1 MAPLHAESRE
11 VLSSPGRL
19 EGGDLDSVRAG
30 LRLAHPPDPAR
41 LQEER
46 ARLAAA
52 EGAPLGQRLRTY
64 GSMLGPGYLQ
74 SAMTLGGGTATAAL
88 FSGALFGYA
97 LLWVA
102 PIAMLLGVV
111 MLAAVAHQTLSTGMR
126 PLEAM
131 RHYAGRPFAA
141 AWAIGALLSSVIW
154 HFSHYALASAVV
166 VDVAGVAGVPRL
178 SAGVLILVWAVG
190 LSLLYGTSYRLVRV
204 YERILKYVVWGVI
217 LSFALVVAKTGI
229 TDVGALVRGFT
240 AFELPADRN
249 GVAAATLVASTFA
262 AAVGINMLFL
272 YPYSLL
278 ARGWSREHRQ
288 LARFDLFAGMLVPYT
303 IAASLITIAA
313 ANTILLDAEYDGTRL
328 SPVQAAQTL
337 GSVIGPEIGRLVF
350 GLGILG
356 MALSSMTL
364 HMLVS
369 GFVCAEVFGW
379 EFGGSKYKAAT
390 LIPAPGILGC
400 LYWSDIAV
408 WVAVPTNI
416 VCGLFL
422 PLVYLG
428 FIKLQTSRAYLGD
441 DTPTGAGAGAWLI
454 AMTLI
459 ALFLGG
465 FFGWYLVTKGPSY
478 FQAAVGATA

>member
-1 MAPLHAESRE
+1 MSD
-11 VLSSPGRL
+11 PGRL
-19 EGGDLDSVRAG
+19 QGGDLDAVRAG
-30 LRLAHPPDPAR
+30 LRLAHPPDPAQ
-41 LQEER
+41 LEEER

-52 EGAPLGQRLRTY
+52 ETGALGQRLRVY
-64 GSMLGPGYLQ
+64 GSMVGPGYLQ

-88 FSGALFGYA
+88 FSGAVFGYA

-102 PIAMLLGVV
+102 PIAMLFGVI
-111 MLAAVAHQTLSTGMR
+111 MLSAVAHQTLSTGMR

-131 RHYAGRPFAA
+131 QHYAGKPFAA

-166 VDVAGVAGVPRL
+166 VDLADVAGLAGLPPL
-178 SAGVLILVWAVG
+178 AAGVLILIWAVG

-204 YERILKYVVWGVI
+204 YERILKYIVWGVI
-217 LSFALVVAKTGI
+217 LSFALVVARTGI
-229 TDVGALVRGFT
+229 SDFAALARGFT
-240 AFELPADRN
+240 AFELPSDRN

-278 ARGWSREHRQ
+278 ARGWSREHRG
-288 LARFDLFAGMLVPYT
+288 LARFDLMAGMLVPYT
-303 IAASLITIAA
+303 VAASLITIAA
-313 ANTILLDAEYDGTRL
+313 ANTILLDSGYDGTRL

-337 GSVIGPEIGRLVF
+337 GAVIGPEIGRLVF
-350 GLGILG
+350 GFGILG

-379 EFGGSKYKAAT
+379 EFGGTKYKLAT

-400 LYWSDIAV
+400 LYWGDIAV

-422 PLVYLG
+422 PLAYLG
-428 FIKLQTSRAYLGD
+428 FIKLQQSRAYLGD
-441 DTPTGAGAGAWLI
+441 DTPVGTGAKLWIA

-459 ALFLGG
+459 TLFLAG
-465 FFGWYLVTKGPSY
+465 FFGWYLVTKGPAY
-478 FQAAVGATA
+478 VQAFFAAPG

>member
-1 MAPLHAESRE
+1 MSD
-11 VLSSPGRL
+11 SGRL
-19 EGGDLDSVRAG
+19 QGEDLDAVRAG
-30 LRLAHPPDPAR
+30 LRLAHPPDPAQ
-41 LQEER
+41 LENER

-52 EGAPLGQRLRTY
+52 DAAPLGQRLRVY
-64 GSMLGPGYLQ
+64 GSMVGPGYMQ

-88 FSGALFGYA
+88 FSGAVFGYA

-102 PIAMLLGVV
+102 PVAMLFGVV
-111 MLAAVAHQTLSTGMR
+111 MLSAVAHQTLSTGMR

-131 RHYAGRPFAA
+131 RRYAGTPFAA
-141 AWAIGALLSSVIW
+141 VWALGALFSSVIW

-166 VDVAGVAGVPRL
+166 VDLADVAGVSGVRPL
-178 SAGVLILVWAVG
+178 CAGVLILVWAIG
-190 LSLLYGTSYRLVRV
+190 LSLMYGTSYRLVRI
-204 YERILKYVVWGVI
+204 YERILKYIVWGVI
-217 LSFALVVAKTGI
+217 LSFGLVVARTGI
-229 TDVGALVRGFT
+229 SDVGALVRGFT
-240 AFELPADRN
+240 AFEFPADRN

-278 ARGWSREHRQ
+278 ARGWTREHRG
-288 LARFDLFAGMLVPYT
+288 LARFDLGAGMLVPYT

-313 ANTILLDAEYDGTRL
+313 ANTILLDPGYDGTRL

-337 GSVIGPEIGRLVF
+337 GAVIGPEIGRVVF

-379 EFGGSKYKAAT
+379 EFGGTKYKLAT

-422 PLVYLG
+422 PLAYLG
-428 FIKLQTSRAYLGD
+428 FIRLQRNRNYLGN
-441 DTPTGAGAGAWLI
+441 DTPSGTTANLWLA
-454 AMTLI
+454 AMSLTT
-459 ALFLGG
+459 LFLAA
-465 FFGWYLVTKGPSY
+465 FYGWYLVSKGPGY
-478 FQAAVGATA
+478 LQTLLGGPGA